1 MTIKVTDIVYD
12 TESDGVI
19 HTDLDLPKEMTL
31 IIEDDVNIEDEI
43 PNVISDNTGWC
54 VVAYNYE
61 IL

>member
-19 HTDLDLPKEMTL
+19 HTDLNLPNEMTL
-31 IIEDDVNIEDEI
+31 IIEGDVDIEDEI
-43 PNVISDNTGWC
+43 ANVISDNTGWC
-54 VVAYNYE
+54 VQGYNYE

>member
-31 IIEDDVNIEDEI
+31 IIEGDVNIEDEI